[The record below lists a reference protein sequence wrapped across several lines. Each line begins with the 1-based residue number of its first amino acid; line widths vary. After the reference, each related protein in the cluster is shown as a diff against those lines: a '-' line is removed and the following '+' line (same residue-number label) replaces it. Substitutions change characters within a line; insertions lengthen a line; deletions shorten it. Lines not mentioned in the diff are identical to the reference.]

1 MTLNAT
7 SVGVGRRDRF
17 FLCMCSRN
25 CFFFIIGIDIF
36 IIGTD
41 GDVSE
46 SPSDGDF
53 FYRLLV

>member
-17 FLCMCSRN
+17 FLCMCSKN
-25 CFFFIIGIDIF
+25 CFFFIDIF

-41 GDVSE
+41 GDVSK

-53 FYRLLV
+53 FYLLLG

>member
-25 CFFFIIGIDIF
+25 VFFIIGIDIF

-41 GDVSE
+41 GDVSK

-53 FYRLLV
+53 FYLLLV

>member
-25 CFFFIIGIDIF
+25 CFFFIIGID
-36 IIGTD
+36 
-41 GDVSE
+41 GDVSK

-53 FYRLLV
+53 FYLLLV